1 LFPLTNQQTS
11 AIIFELTGVYIM
23 PSLLALSLSIGGL
36 GAVATFL
43 ALGPLSA
50 ILQIWVIFIA
60 WGCFFASGGNA
71 EGMKGAIASHI
82 LGAILAAIALI
93 LISKVALGPVTAP
106 VWVGLLVGIMVYA
119 STIELFAN
127 IPASV
132 YGFASTAGLALLS
145 PMNNPMAADLTNPA
159 IIAIISLIVGSV
171 FGLLSAKLAE
181 MMEAKS
187 E

>member
-1 LFPLTNQQTS
+1 
-11 AIIFELTGVYIM
+11 M

-93 LISKVALGPVTAP
+93 LISKVPVGPVTAP

-132 YGFASTAGLALLS
+132 YGFASTAGLTLL
-145 PMNNPMAADLTNPA
+145 NKGNPMAADLTNPA

-171 FGLLSAKLAE
+171 LGLLSAKLAE